1 MKHNRVF
8 FAILILILLFC
19 FASVHISNSKKQNN
33 ISIQYCNDF
42 SVYKKLFEPYVGKIK
57 LKNDSCTT
65 EFYLEDHPG
74 VTFNYGI
81 IIYDNLLKKE
91 QRQEAEKLTCYHK
104 VNSIIISSYLY
115 ERTKNYMDTYL
126 NKYLINVSI
135 HEGDYQSTSILD
147 LNDIKIID
155 YLADSYNGRLIIDV
169 LLENASKKDMYFVY
183 EILLSYF
190 GELIENSK
198 SLILHINIGTTN
210 NLDIYMEYEI
220 QNIVRNSKDS
230 LSYIINQ

>member
-1 MKHNRVF
+1 
-8 FAILILILLFC
+8 
-19 FASVHISNSKKQNN
+19 
-33 ISIQYCNDF
+33 
-42 SVYKKLFEPYVGKIK
+42 
-57 LKNDSCTT
+57 
-65 EFYLEDHPG
+65 
-74 VTFNYGI
+74 
-81 IIYDNLLKKE
+81 
-91 QRQEAEKLTCYHK
+91 
-104 VNSIIISSYLY
+104 
-115 ERTKNYMDTYL
+115 
-126 NKYLINVSI
+126 LINVSI

-198 SLILHINIGTTN
+198 SLTLHINIGTTN